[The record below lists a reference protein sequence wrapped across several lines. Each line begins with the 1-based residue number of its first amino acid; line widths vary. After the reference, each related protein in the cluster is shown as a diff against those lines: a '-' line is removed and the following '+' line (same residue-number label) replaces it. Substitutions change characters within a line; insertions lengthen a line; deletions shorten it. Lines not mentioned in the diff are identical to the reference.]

1 MIEEP
6 SSQGCHR
13 LCARAQELRQR
24 SDEHP
29 WVPPTPSDS
38 GGSAPLKA
46 ELGAAGTE
54 EVQGERRG
62 QEVKTLSKSTE
73 KTKQRVSYSVCTEN
87 V

>member
-13 LCARAQELRQR
+13 LRARAQELRQR

-54 EVQGERRG
+54 EAQGERRG
-62 QEVKTLSKSTE
+62 QEVE
-73 KTKQRVSYSVCTEN
+73 KDAVKIN
-87 V
+87 

>member
-6 SSQGCHR
+6 SSQGCQR
-13 LCARAQELRQR
+13 LCARTQELGQWG
-24 SDEHP
+24 DEHP

-54 EVQGERRG
+54 EAQGERRG
-62 QEVKTLSKSTE
+62 QEVE
-73 KTKQRVSYSVCTEN
+73 KDAVKIN
-87 V
+87 